1 MVGLDMLWLGVIAK
15 PIYQQGIGHLMADK
29 PNVPVA
35 VLFYALFGLGL
46 VVFAVLPAGP
56 APGWGKTLG
65 MAALFGFFAYATY
78 DLTNLATLKQWPIS
92 LSVIDMAWGTC
103 ISAAAAAGGKAL
115 MDWAAPLYQR
125 FGGSNNFQSLNLHRQ
140 SYFCCSFGLSPAS
153 SRLITIENIRHNPA
167 AAIPVTIASP
177 LKLAGWEIP
186 STIAV
191 ANPVNAAVTYWLC
204 SHFFCS

>member
-1 MVGLDMLWLGVIAK
+1 LPQILQISRLVGLRAGRGTIDAMMKRQLAAYVGTMIVMVGLDMLWLGVIAK

-35 VLFYALFGLGL
+35 VLFYALYGLGL

-78 DLTNLATLKQWPIS
+78 DLTNLATLKQWPIG

-115 MDWAAPLYQR
+115 MDWAAPL
-125 FGGSNNFQSLNLHRQ
+125 
-140 SYFCCSFGLSPAS
+140 
-153 SRLITIENIRHNPA
+153 
-167 AAIPVTIASP
+167 
-177 LKLAGWEIP
+177 
-186 STIAV
+186 
-191 ANPVNAAVTYWLC
+191 
-204 SHFFCS
+204 